1 MNPENTTPADSPDSE
16 KAKSRSVALPPY
28 LWKTVD
34 DKVDQD
40 FGGNRS
46 AYFRQLVVQDL
57 MALAEPAAGRGPLLA
72 LISKYHPTLATEAN
86 LIVTQDRN
94 AGLPPFSQEK
104 LIARLLEAAVQIIHI
119 QQASERSIV
128 REETPIQAS
137 MRRDRELQ
145 YALESATSIMAG
157 GPLLDKAAE
166 IMRQPSA
173 LERRR
178 QAAPGGD
185 KQKQGGA

>member
-1 MNPENTTPADSPDSE
+1 MNPEKTTPADEADSE

-28 LWKTVD
+28 LWKGVD

-46 AYFRQLVVQDL
+46 AYFRQLVVQDI
-57 MALAEPAAGRGPLLA
+57 MALEPGPNRGPLLA

-86 LIVTQDRN
+86 LIVTKDRN